1 MLKIVD
7 LFSGIG
13 GFSLGLKMA
22 GGFETIAFC
31 EQDKFCQ
38 QVLRKHWPDV
48 PIHDDI
54 RAFPTDGFGEI
65 DLVCGG
71 FPCQPWS
78 DAGKKL
84 GTEDDRDLWPE
95 MARLVE
101 ELRPRWLVG
110 ENVRGFINQPMGL
123 ERSLSDLEGIGYSAI
138 PFIVPA
144 CAVDAP
150 HRRDRIW
157 IIAKDVGNASSGGQ
171 RGDNG
176 RWAGQEPENRC
187 EDVADTDSPRC
198 EEQRRS
204 QPAQPKHQAPQCG
217 SGWLTEPSV
226 GRVAHGIPQRVDRL
240 KALGNAVVPQV
251 VCQIGKAIQAS
262 NALGVVNGRD

>member
-1 MLKIVD
+1 
-7 LFSGIG
+7 
-13 GFSLGLKMA
+13 MA

-95 MARLVE
+95 MARVIE
-101 ELRPRWLVG
+101 ELRPQWVIG
-110 ENVRGFINQPMGL
+110 ENVRGFVNEPMGL
-123 ERSLSDLEGIGYSAI
+123 ARSLADLDSLGYKTTYW
-138 PFIVPA
+138 VLPA
-144 CAVDAP
+144 AAVGAP
-150 HRRDRIW
+150 HQRNRVWIVAHARRNATRTGEALDRDATKRRKRIF
-157 IIAKDVGNASSGGQ
+157 DASNGG
-171 RGDNG
+171 
-176 RWAGQEPENRC
+176 
-187 EDVADTDSPRC
+187 EDVADADSAGLEGRKTPGNFGSKWPWRNEQSERC
-198 EEQRRS
+198 CNS
-204 QPAQPKHQAPQCG
+204 
-217 SGWLTEPSV
+217 SGHTWATEPNV